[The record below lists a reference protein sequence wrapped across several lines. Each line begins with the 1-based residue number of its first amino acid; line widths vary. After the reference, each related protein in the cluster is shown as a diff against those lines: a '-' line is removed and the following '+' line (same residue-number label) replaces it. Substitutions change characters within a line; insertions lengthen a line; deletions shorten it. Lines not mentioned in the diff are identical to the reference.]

1 VPIYEKRTVIDIE
14 PATLFQWHAR
24 PGAFERLS
32 PPWERLR
39 VLARYGGIAD
49 GARVTLMLKH
59 GPFSIRWE
67 ALHRGF
73 VDGVQFQDVQVS
85 GPFKK
90 WEHTHRVE
98 PTGDGR
104 AMLVDHVD
112 YALPLGPLGR
122 LAATMFAGRMMERL
136 FVFRHRRIAT
146 DLARHKAMGQGR
158 RLRLVLTGRAGF
170 VLTQLAAFLST
181 GGHLVHVFPTSE
193 DVRVGPT
200 QAAWGPTAVPDF
212 AALEQADAVL
222 HIGLHALPQLLRTLD
237 ERRSR
242 ARAVVALPTV
252 ASSDQPSGDA
262 SELAAM
268 VNGSPRRVVAL
279 LTPGVLVAWPALE
292 GLAPAESV
300 APSVDGALVSLD
312 DLIGAA
318 YFATTDDG
326 LRGVFEVTLPRAG
339 QTAAVPREVA
349 RFVPEVRTLQL
360 RVPEQASTR
369 AFSETAFTPLNP
381 TLADSILAEMGW
393 PVVKDEG
400 RRTKDEERGRNSV

>member
-1 VPIYEKRTVIDIE
+1 MPIYEKRSVIDIE
-14 PATLFQWHAR
+14 PATLFRWHTR

-32 PPWERLR
+32 PPWQHLR
-39 VLARYGGIAD
+39 VLARHGGISD
-49 GARVTLMLKH
+49 GARVTLMIKH
-59 GPFSIRWE
+59 GPLSLRWE

-90 WEHTHRVE
+90 WEHTHKVE
-98 PTGDGR
+98 STGDGR
-104 AMLVDHVD
+104 AMLVDRVD
-112 YALPLGPLGR
+112 YALPLGPVGR
-122 LAATMFAGRMMERL
+122 LVATMFAGRMMERL
-136 FVFRHRRIAT
+136 FAFRHRRIAT

-200 QAAWGPTAVPDF
+200 QAVWGPTAVPDF

-222 HIGLHALPQLLRTLD
+222 HVGLHALPQLLRTLD

-242 ARAVVALPTV
+242 ARAVIALPTV
-252 ASSDQPSGDA
+252 AGSDQPAGDA
-262 SELAAM
+262 SELGAI
-268 VNGSPRRVVAL
+268 VDGSPRRVVAL
-279 LTPGVLVAWPALE
+279 LTPGLLVAWPALE
-292 GLAPAESV
+292 GMAPAESV
-300 APSVDGALVSLD
+300 TPSVDGALVSLD
-312 DLIGAA
+312 DLLGAA

-339 QTAAVPREVA
+339 ETAAVPREVA
-349 RFVPEVRTLQL
+349 RFVPDVRTLQL
-360 RVPEQASTR
+360 RVPEHASPR
-369 AFSETAFTPLNP
+369 PFSETGFTPLNA
-381 TLADSILAEMGW
+381 TLAESILAEMGW
-393 PVVKDEG
+393 PAVKGRATMDEG
-400 RRTKDEERGRNSV
+400 RTEDRRSA

>member
-1 VPIYEKRTVIDIE
+1 
-14 PATLFQWHAR
+14 
-24 PGAFERLS
+24 
-32 PPWERLR
+32 
-39 VLARYGGIAD
+39 
-49 GARVTLMLKH
+49 
-59 GPFSIRWE
+59 
-67 ALHRGF
+67 
-73 VDGVQFQDVQVS
+73 VQFQDVQVS

-112 YALPLGPLGR
+112 YALPLGPVGR
-122 LAATMFAGRMMERL
+122 LVATMFAGRMMERL

-252 ASSDQPSGDA
+252 ASSDQPAGDA

-339 QTAAVPREVA
+339 KTAAVPREVA

-360 RVPEQASTR
+360 RVPEQAFTR
-369 AFSETAFTPLNP
+369 PFSETAFTPLNP

-393 PVVKDEG
+393 PAVK
-400 RRTKDEERGRNSV
+400 

>member
-1 VPIYEKRTVIDIE
+1 MPIYEKRSVIDVD
-14 PATLFQWHAR
+14 PATLFRWHTR

-32 PPWERLR
+32 PPWQHLR
-39 VLARYGGIAD
+39 VLARHGGISD
-49 GARVTLMLKH
+49 GARATLVLKH
-59 GPFSIRWE
+59 GPLSIRWE

-90 WEHTHRVE
+90 WEHTHKVE

-112 YALPLGPLGR
+112 YALPLGPLGG
-122 LAATMFAGRMMERL
+122 LAATLFAGRMMERL
-136 FVFRHRRIAT
+136 FAFRHRRIAT
-146 DLARHKAMGQGR
+146 DLARHTLMGQGR

-170 VLTQLAAFLST
+170 VLTHLAAFLST

-200 QAAWGPTAVPDF
+200 QAVWGPTAVPDF

-222 HIGLHALPQLLRTLD
+222 HIGVHALAQLLRTLD

-242 ARAVVALPTV
+242 ARAVIALPTV
-252 ASSDQPSGDA
+252 AGSDQPAGDA
-262 SELAAM
+262 SELAAI

-292 GLAPAESV
+292 GMAPAESV
-300 APSVDGALVSLD
+300 TPSVDGALVSLD
-312 DLIGAA
+312 DLIGAV

-326 LRGVFEVTLPRAG
+326 LRGVFDVTLPRAG
-339 QTAAVPREVA
+339 ETAAVPREVA
-349 RFVPEVRTLQL
+349 RFVPDVRTLQL
-360 RVPEQASTR
+360 RVPEHASTR
-369 AFSETAFTPLNP
+369 PFTETGFTPLNAS
-381 TLADSILAEMGW
+381 LADSILAEMGW
-393 PVVKDEG
+393 PAVKGRRMKDEA
-400 RRTKDEERGRNSV
+400 RREDRKSA

>member
-1 VPIYEKRTVIDIE
+1 VPIYEKRTVIDID

-112 YALPLGPLGR
+112 YALPLGPVGR
-122 LAATMFAGRMMERL
+122 LVATMFAGRMMERL

-252 ASSDQPSGDA
+252 ASSDQPAGDA
-262 SELAAM
+262 SELAAI

-292 GLAPAESV
+292 GMAPAESV

-339 QTAAVPREVA
+339 KTAAVPREVA

-360 RVPEQASTR
+360 RVPEHASAR
-369 AFSETAFTPLNP
+369 PFSETAFTPLNP

-393 PVVKDEG
+393 PAVKDEG
-400 RRTKDEERGRNSV
+400 RRSKDEGRGRKSA